1 MIIFETLKNV
11 FNLVLPLALILNIFV
26 YLPKELVKQSVD
38 STISSGNKV
47 KINKERVIINTMIVI
62 VEIMLVIGIIY
73 LSFTRVRALSWIIV
87 ILAIPG
93 YIDNFTDAYVS
104 VGIIGTLINSDDNN
118 KMSNRERNAITSFA
132 YVIWFFGYLKFFDYI
147 IDFLEGI
154 SNELLVDALQGI
166 FYVVFSFIYIFLLCA
181 LMPVFFSA
189 IFKGLKLIYKLLSKI
204 EMINKLVAAV
214 TDNRKIKVEYKLFL
228 YKLMDLIKTSKYL
241 KKIIGSLLFP
251 IVFLIDVCLLFLT
264 MVISIVFSGI
274 NDFFALLKMIKKSF
288 SHIQKSI
295 SKITDKQI
303 VAMSFRIATIVSLT
317 AIVIENRYF
326 PFFRNSEAST
336 AVFEFIASA
345 IIIPLIFEWIY
356 SYRIRQTKINP

>member
-73 LSFTRVRALSWIIV
+73 LSFKRVRALSWIIV

-132 YVIWFFGYLKFFDYI
+132 YVIWFFGYLKFFD
-147 IDFLEGI
+147 
-154 SNELLVDALQGI
+154 
-166 FYVVFSFIYIFLLCA
+166 
-181 LMPVFFSA
+181 
-189 IFKGLKLIYKLLSKI
+189 
-204 EMINKLVAAV
+204 
-214 TDNRKIKVEYKLFL
+214 
-228 YKLMDLIKTSKYL
+228 
-241 KKIIGSLLFP
+241 
-251 IVFLIDVCLLFLT
+251 
-264 MVISIVFSGI
+264 
-274 NDFFALLKMIKKSF
+274 
-288 SHIQKSI
+288 
-295 SKITDKQI
+295 
-303 VAMSFRIATIVSLT
+303 
-317 AIVIENRYF
+317 
-326 PFFRNSEAST
+326 
-336 AVFEFIASA
+336 
-345 IIIPLIFEWIY
+345 
-356 SYRIRQTKINP
+356 